1 MSPRYCCTISYRFAL
16 ACYHGKCRKKIIL
29 EYFHEST
36 DAESNGV
43 CCDCFDVNFSI
54 MIGGQK
60 GMRAIAKAVEEIPCK
75 DEKNVG
81 NIYGYVSSCE

>member
-1 MSPRYCCTISYRFAL
+1 MCPRLCCTISYRFSL

-29 EYFHEST
+29 EYFYEST

-43 CCDCFDVNFSI
+43 CCDCCDVNFSN

-60 GMRAIAKAVEEIPCK
+60 GMRAVAKAVKKIPCK
-75 DEKNVG
+75 GEKKVG
-81 NIYGYVSSCE
+81 NIKGLCVFM